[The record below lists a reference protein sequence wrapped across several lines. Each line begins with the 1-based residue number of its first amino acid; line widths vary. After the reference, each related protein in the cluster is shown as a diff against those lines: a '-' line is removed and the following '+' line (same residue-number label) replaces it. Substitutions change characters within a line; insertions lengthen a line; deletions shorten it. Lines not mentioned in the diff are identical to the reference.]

1 MKTLC
6 SKINNFFSNL
16 RQKLVIRRT
25 MTLADGTEITKP
37 KSYTLLSSLILLFI
51 FIYFWNLIVSSF
63 FQRFGFQ
70 FFISRVPNFFT
81 ILDAMVSDVN
91 FSYFERVIDPL
102 FVTIQISILGTFIG
116 TLIALPIAF
125 LASQNLMKNSKFPM
139 MIKFGLSVIRTFPT
153 LVYALLFSFIF
164 GYGTFIG
171 LLATIIFTFGII
183 SKMMYEVI
191 ETIDLGPF
199 IAIEASGASKLVAFR
214 TSIIPQVIGRFYSII
229 LYNFEINLRASAI
242 LGFVG
247 AGGIGLILNDQM
259 SLKEYGNVSMIVL
272 SLLVVVIIVEN
283 ISRFIRGK
291 LS

>member
-6 SKINNFFSNL
+6 SKINDLIKSFQLNSI
-16 RQKLVIRRT
+16 KKRT
-25 MTLADGTEITKP
+25 MTLADGTQITKP
-37 KSYTLLSSLILLFI
+37 RSYTLITVLSLTII
-51 FIYFWNLIVSSF
+51 FIYFWNLIVSAF

-70 FFISRVPNFFT
+70 FFLSRVPNFFT
-81 ILDAMVSDVN
+81 ILNAMVSEVN
-91 FSYFERVIDPL
+91 FSYLERVIDPL

-116 TLIALPIAF
+116 TVLALPIAF
-125 LASQNLMKNSKFPM
+125 LASQNLMKNSKIPM
-139 MIKFGLSVIRTFPT
+139 FIKFVLSIIRTFPT
-153 LVYALLFSFIF
+153 LVYALIFSFIF
-164 GYGTFIG
+164 GFGTFIG

-183 SKMMYEVI
+183 TKMMYEVI

-199 IAIEASGASKLVAFR
+199 IAIEATGANKFTAFR
-214 TSIIPQVIGRFYSII
+214 TSIIPQVSGRFYSII

-259 SLKEYGNVSMIVL
+259 SLKNYGNVSMIVL
-272 SLLVVVIIVEN
+272 SLLLVVVIVEN
-283 ISRFIRGK
+283 ISRYVRGK